1 MGCDCCNRKSGR
13 RPSKNWDNVTVPDEP
28 DYDPKWIRRMNAF
41 LLGNCAMDDEII
53 KQIWGGIAARKITV
67 CWGCDT
73 IFSYSRNKNYCDECR
88 ISRSKE
94 YYQKTKAKRN
104 VRQREYRK
112 NNLKKVRAIER
123 KSEEKRRSNG
133 LR

>member
-1 MGCDCCNRKSGR
+1 
-13 RPSKNWDNVTVPDEP
+13 VPDEP

-104 VRQREYRK
+104 ARQREYQREYFREYRK
-112 NNLKKVRAIER
+112 KNYEKVRAWER
-123 KSEEKRRSNG
+123 KSQEKRKANG
-133 LR
+133 QR